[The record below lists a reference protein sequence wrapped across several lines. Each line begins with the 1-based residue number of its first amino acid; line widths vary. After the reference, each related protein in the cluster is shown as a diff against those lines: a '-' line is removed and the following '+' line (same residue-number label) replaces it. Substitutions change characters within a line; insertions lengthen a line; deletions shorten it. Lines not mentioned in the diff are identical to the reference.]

1 MLELFPAVKDE
12 IFPKV
17 KTKLNG
23 INDGLAQS
31 KWKECLEIIKDNVPS
46 QVYLTWF
53 EPIKALR
60 LSNDKLVVKV
70 PSQFYCEWIEEHY
83 YPLLEKTI
91 KKCLGTDVALE
102 YEVVIEDTGDTLEE
116 RTIKMPAFKYPQNKT
131 EVKTNSDDR
140 AFEFT
145 SFLNPRYT
153 FENFIQGDNN
163 QFASSAS
170 IAISDNPGTT
180 RFNPLIIYGE
190 TGLGKTHLVQSIGNR
205 IIQNKK
211 AKRVLY
217 STSERFA
224 MEFINSIQNNKINEF
239 SNFYRSVDVLI
250 IDDIQFFQGKEKTQD
265 NFFHTFNAI
274 HQAGKQI
281 VLTSDKPPR
290 DLHDVDDRLISR
302 FQWGL
307 IVDIQPPDYETR
319 IAILQRKSKDE
330 GIELPCDVL
339 DYLAKH
345 TTSNVREL
353 EGTLISLIAKH
364 TFERKELNVD
374 LAKEI
379 VHGIASVK
387 EKEISL
393 NTIKEVVAAHF
404 KLTVEALDSKSRK
417 QEIALARQ
425 MAMYLTKEFTQ
436 LSLKSIGKQF
446 GDRDH
451 TTVIHSC
458 KSIVNLISTNQNIKN
473 SFQTL
478 ISKIKR

>member
-1 MLELFPAVKDE
+1 MLELFPAIKEDLS
-12 IFPKV
+12 PKV
-17 KTKLNG
+17 VHKQSG
-23 INDGLAQS
+23 SSDIYAQS
-31 KWKECLEIIKDNVPS
+31 KWTECLELIKDNVPS

-53 EPIKALR
+53 EPIQALR
-60 LSNDKLVVKV
+60 LENSKLVVKI
-70 PSQFYCEWIEEHY
+70 PSQFFCEWIEEHY

-91 KKCLGTDVALE
+91 KKCLGPSGSLE
-102 YEVVIEDTGDTLEE
+102 YEVVIEETGDSLEE
-116 RTIKMPAFKYPQNKT
+116 RTIKMPAFKYPTSK
-131 EVKTNSDDR
+131 SDPQVDSSEGDI
-140 AFEFT
+140 EFT
-145 SFLNPRYT
+145 SHLNPRYV
-153 FENFIQGDNN
+153 FENFVQGDNN

-180 RFNPLIIYGE
+180 RFNPLVIYGE

-205 IIQNKK
+205 IVQNKR

-224 MEFINSIQNNKINEF
+224 MEFINSIQNNRTNDF

-290 DLHDVDDRLISR
+290 DLKEVDDRLISR

-319 IAILQRKSKDE
+319 IAILQKKSKDE
-330 GIELPCDVL
+330 GIELPGDVL

-353 EGTLISLIAKH
+353 EGTLISLVAKH
-364 TFERKELNVD
+364 TFERKELNLD
-374 LAKEI
+374 LAAEV

-387 EKEISL
+387 EKEYSL
-393 NTIKEVVAAHF
+393 DTIKQIVAEYF
-404 KLTVEALDSKSRK
+404 KLSVQSLDSKSRK
-417 QEIALARQ
+417 QEIVLARQ
-425 MAMYLTKEFTQ
+425 MAMYLTKEYTQ

-446 GDRDH
+446 GNRDH
-451 TTVIHSC
+451 STVIYSC
-458 KSIVNLISTNQNIKN
+458 KSICDLISTNPSMKN
-473 SFQTL
+473 TFQAL
-478 ISKIKR
+478 IARINR

>member
-1 MLELFPAVKDE
+1 
-12 IFPKV
+12 
-17 KTKLNG
+17 
-23 INDGLAQS
+23 
-31 KWKECLEIIKDNVPS
+31 
-46 QVYLTWF
+46 
-53 EPIKALR
+53 
-60 LSNDKLVVKV
+60 
-70 PSQFYCEWIEEHY
+70 
-83 YPLLEKTI
+83 
-91 KKCLGTDVALE
+91 LE
-102 YEVVIEDTGDTLEE
+102 YEVVIEDIGDTLEE

-131 EVKTNSDDR
+131 EIKSNSNDEVVD
-140 AFEFT
+140 FT
-145 SFLNPRYT
+145 SYLNPRYT

-224 MEFINSIQNNKINEF
+224 MEFINSIQNNKTNEF
-239 SNFYRSVDVLI
+239 SNFYRNVDVLI

-290 DLHDVDDRLISR
+290 DLQDVDDRLISR

-330 GIELPCDVL
+330 GIELPVDVL

-364 TFERKELNVD
+364 TFERKELNID

-379 VHGIASVK
+379 IHGIACIK
-387 EKEISL
+387 EKDISL
-393 NTIKEVVAAHF
+393 DTIKGIVADYY
-404 KLTVEALDSKSRK
+404 KLPIEALDSKSRK

-436 LSLKSIGKQF
+436 LSLKSIGKEF
-446 GDRDH
+446 GNRDH
-451 TTVIHSC
+451 STVIHSC
-458 KSIVNLISTNQNIKN
+458 KSIVNLISTNTNIKN

-478 ISKIKR
+478 VSKIKR